1 MAITI
6 ETHERIRPTTGK
18 RGPAVLPIWG
28 PATISVAAEDV
39 AGEVQAAHS
48 IRARGK
54 LHAARWHMEDGRSAS
69 YIEDETDTD
78 AGRNFVRDAVR
89 VAAPASK
96 QENLRVRVIE
106 RNSLIRRVGFDPEG
120 LGNVQPNGFG
130 DL

>member
-1 MAITI
+1 MA
-6 ETHERIRPTTGK
+6 
-18 RGPAVLPIWG
+18 
-28 PATISVAAEDV
+28 
-39 AGEVQAAHS
+39 
-48 IRARGK
+48 
-54 LHAARWHMEDGRSAS
+54 DGRSAS